1 MTTTQ
6 EGSGPTTIER
16 DRLDTTMSSRIDAT
30 TRESIWSSCDDI
42 LSHGPLGT
50 NGVTSSTGLALGYVQ
65 SGKTTT
71 ITALAA
77 AAADAGYRVI
87 VALLGSTNLL
97 LDQNSRRIEAAL
109 TTDLTAYK
117 WVFMQNAKAAKAPE
131 VDGWLER
138 GRVVVLTLLKH
149 AGHINHLAELLV
161 KCAASS
167 LPVLI
172 IDDEADQASLNTG
185 VSQQQLSKTY
195 ASLTTLRAACS
206 SHLYIQ
212 FTATPYAPLLLDL
225 DDHLKPEFVTLLHP
239 GPGYTGGRE
248 FFVDAA
254 SDVIRTV
261 PAGDEQSSKN
271 PPIEIPT
278 SLQSALANF
287 VVGAGMLL
295 GLPGESAPISMLIHS
310 TQSNK
315 IQEVYKLHVDRQL
328 KKWRHEVAGATSVSD
343 LPTLIQ
349 DEYKHLVDLGA
360 GSPPEGLFIQ
370 FLKEALLE
378 ATTWLINSAS
388 DLKSVRW
395 NLTPVHIL
403 VGGNKLDRGFT
414 VEGLTVTYMNRPA
427 SEQVDT
433 LEQRARAFGYRSKLL
448 PYCQFF
454 STARTLEV
462 LRGIVYTEYDLRATL
477 EDALSAGRSVH
488 EWSTEIGL
496 RLPPGT
502 KPSRP
507 NVLGALNK
515 FAPPKDGWISLR
527 QPTRLPED
535 VEENVSIVRASGVVD
550 APRHPYGGLSF
561 RTKLLPMSQV
571 VEEVL
576 EPWRLGTYS
585 AGWRH
590 QDIMDHVLRH
600 LRPDDLVPVIL
611 MDDQQD
617 GPRLRKW
624 TELGFV
630 NLFQGRSADG
640 TSAAQFYGGDRS
652 VTGPESGHP
661 YALQIHHVEPRDSGE
676 ALFTLAIH
684 VGTPQIV
691 RKS

>member
-1 MTTTQ
+1 M
-6 EGSGPTTIER
+6 SER
-16 DRLDTTMSSRIDAT
+16 EKLDEAMAVQMDLATRQLVWDA
-30 TRESIWSSCDDI
+30 CDDI
-42 LSHGPLGT
+42 LQHGPLAE
-50 NGVTSSTGLALGYVQ
+50 SEARSATGLALGYVQ

-71 ITALAA
+71 ITALIA
-77 AAADAGYRVI
+77 AAADEGYRVI

-97 LDQNSRRIEAAL
+97 LDQNSRRIESAL
-109 TTDLTAYK
+109 TADSRAYR
-117 WVFMQNAKAAKAPE
+117 WVFMQNVKERKAHE
-131 VDGWLER
+131 VDEWLDR

-149 AGHINHLAELLV
+149 AGHVNNLAAVLRACEA
-161 KCAASS
+161 KNQ
-167 LPVLI
+167 PVLI
-172 IDDEADQASLNTG
+172 IDDEADQASLNTS
-185 VSQQQLSKTY
+185 VSDNQLSKTY
-195 ASLTTLRAACS
+195 ASLTNLRGS
-206 SHLYIQ
+206 VDEHLYVQ

-248 FFVDAA
+248 FFVDEAEK
-254 SDVIRTV
+254 VIRIV
-261 PAGDEQSSKN
+261 PAGDEQSASK
-271 PPIEIPT
+271 PPVEMPG
-278 SLQSALANF
+278 SLETALANF

-295 GLPGESAPISMLIHS
+295 GLPGEAAPVSMLIHS

-315 IQEVYKLHVDRQL
+315 IQQVYKFLVDRQL
-328 KKWRHEVAGATSVSD
+328 RKWREDTSGAETIAA
-343 LPTLIQ
+343 LPKVLR
-349 DEYKHLVDLGA
+349 DEHAHLVSLGA
-360 GSPPEGLFIQ
+360 ASPPEHLFLQ
-370 FLKEALLE
+370 YMKEALRE

-433 LEQRARAFGYRSKLL
+433 LEQRSRAFGYRRKLL

-477 EDALSAGRSVH
+477 EDALGAGRSVH

-502 KPSRP
+502 RPSRP
-507 NVLGALNK
+507 SVLGALNK
-515 FAPPKDGWISLR
+515 FSPPSDGWLSLR
-527 QPTRLPED
+527 QPSRDEADIGSNASLVEGIGLLDADRL
-535 VEENVSIVRASGVVD
+535 S
-550 APRHPYGGLSF
+550 YGALSF
-561 RTKLLPMSQV
+561 RTVQVPVEQLL
-571 VEEVL
+571 EEVL
-576 EPWRLGTYS
+576 EPWLLKSYS

-590 QDIMDHVLRH
+590 QDILDYLMRH

-611 MDDQQD
+611 MDDQE
-617 GPRLRKW
+617 GGSRTRRW

-640 TSAAQFYGGDRS
+640 TPPARFYGGDRT
-652 VTGPESGHP
+652 VVGPANDHP
-661 YALQIHHVEPRDSGE
+661 YALQVHFVTPRGSDQ
-676 ALFTLAIH
+676 ALHTLAVH
-684 VGTPQIV
+684 MGTQQIV
-691 RKS
+691 RKR